1 MENKKSIVEIAQFT
15 RRDNDVDRISS
26 RRVSKMMEIDHAK
39 LLRKI
44 DGFNEVFRKS
54 KIGFSKYWIESEY
67 GVEGQKRKYREFQ
80 VSKKGCE
87 FLAHKTEGEKGILFT
102 DRYMEAFEEM
112 KDYIE
117 KKNTGVIPEEVYRT
131 LSPELQ
137 AIFTIDKK
145 YSEVK
150 EDVNV
155 IKDDIQKLKD
165 DLPLFNVE
173 CKELQAAVRKL
184 GIKNM
189 GGKNSPSYKDN
200 SLRGRV
206 YRDIQDELRR
216 QFQVTKYEAIKRHQL
231 PMAYKILENY
241 KLPIVLKNA
250 IDIANNQT
258 AFNEVACTKTTE

>member
-1 MENKKSIVEIAQFT
+1 MENKFLEVSRIEDRTK
-15 RRDNDVDRISS
+15 DVDRISS
-26 RRVSKMMEIDHAK
+26 RKVADMMDVEHPK

-44 DGFNEVFRKS
+44 DGLNEVFRKS

-67 GVEGQKRKYREFQ
+67 KVEGQKRSYREFE

-117 KKNTGVIPEEVYRT
+117 NKNTGAIPEEVYKN

-150 EDVNV
+150 EDVSN
-155 IKDDIQKLKD
+155 IKNDVQRLKD
-165 DLPLFNVE
+165 DMPLFNVE
-173 CKELQAAVRKL
+173 CKELQAEVKKIGVKCLNGKDSCAY
-184 GIKNM
+184 KN
-189 GGKNSPSYKDN
+189 K
-200 SLRGRV
+200 SLRSRV
-206 YRDIQDELRR
+206 YQDIQREIKR
-216 QFQVTKYEAIKRHQL
+216 QFSVSRYESIKRSQL
-231 PMAYKILENY
+231 EIAYQILNDY
-241 KLPIVLKNA
+241 KLPLVLKNE
-250 IDIANNQT
+250 IDAV
-258 AFNEVACTKTTE
+258 NEVACSKEGY

>member
-15 RRDNDVDRISS
+15 DRNKNIKRLSS
-26 RRVSKMMEIDHAK
+26 RKVAEMMETDHSK
-39 LLRKI
+39 VLRKI
-44 DGFNEVFRKS
+44 DGFNEILTKA
-54 KIGFSKYWIESEY
+54 KIGFSKYWIESSY
-67 GVEGQKRKYREFQ
+67 KDGSGKSNREFQ
-80 VSKKGCE
+80 VSKLGCE
-87 FLAHKTEGEKGILFT
+87 FLANKTTGEKGVLFT

-112 KDYIE
+112 KDYIK

-250 IDIANNQT
+250 VDIANNQT
-258 AFNEVACTKTTE
+258 AFNEVACTKTEE